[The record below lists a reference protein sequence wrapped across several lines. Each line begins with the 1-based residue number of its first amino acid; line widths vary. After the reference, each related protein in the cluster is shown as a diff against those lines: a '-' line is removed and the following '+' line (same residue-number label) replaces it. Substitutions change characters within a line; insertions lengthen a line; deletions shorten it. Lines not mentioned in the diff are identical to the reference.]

1 MVDPRVR
8 PFRGPIAA
16 FAAMLVIVAGTAA
29 VLFARKMGLGAAQV
43 EAFYLGSEA
52 AFSRPRSLE
61 GLLEVAVPHLLAVPL
76 ALFVTLHLVAFA
88 GVVRRR
94 PFALLSGLT
103 FACALAGVA
112 AGFGIRFLWPG
123 LAWVKI
129 AAFVGLEATL
139 LLWCVLLVSVLV
151 PGPNGSRREEGPV
164 LLPGRPG

>member
-16 FAAMLVIVAGTAA
+16 FAAMLAIVAGTAA
-29 VLFARKMGLGAAQV
+29 VLFARKMGVRPAQV

-52 AFSRPRSLE
+52 VFSRPRSLE

-76 ALFVTLHLVAFA
+76 ALFATLHLVAFA

-103 FACALAGVA
+103 FGCALAGILS
-112 AGFGIRFLWPG
+112 GFGIRFLWPG
-123 LAWVKI
+123 LAWAKI

-139 LLWCVLLVSVLV
+139 VLWCALLVSALV
-151 PGPNGSRREEGPV
+151 PGPNGARRAEGQVP
-164 LLPGRPG
+164 LPGRPG